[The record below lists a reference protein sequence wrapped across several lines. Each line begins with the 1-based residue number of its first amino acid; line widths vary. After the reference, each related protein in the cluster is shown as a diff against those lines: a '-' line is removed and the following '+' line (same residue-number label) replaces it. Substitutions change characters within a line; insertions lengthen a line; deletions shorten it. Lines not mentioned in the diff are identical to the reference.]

1 MLLEQYRKDAERGNT
16 GPLSGKPI
24 SSMRLFILTF
34 LACTLSMGILVFYI
48 TNEDESYYG
57 EESNAYEFDEGCNVA
72 SIDIHGDIY
81 TYQIEPDDVLLY
93 TEVYSRDVVNALEEA
108 NENENIKAILLDIDS
123 YGGIPQ
129 AALEIEE
136 AIQATE
142 KPSVAWIR
150 AAGTSA
156 AYWAATGA
164 TTIVASPV
172 SDVGSIGVTQSYIDY
187 AQQNEDS
194 GITFNSLTTG
204 VLKDVGSREKAL
216 TQEEKDYLQKGIE
229 EVLSVF
235 VGVVAENRKLSKEL
249 VRELADGSSITGA
262 VAKEKGLVDIVG
274 SKKEVTAELKRMI
287 GEEPVVCNAG

>member
-1 MLLEQYRKDAERGNT
+1 
-16 GPLSGKPI
+16 
-24 SSMRLFILTF
+24 
-34 LACTLSMGILVFYI
+34 MGILVFYI